1 MQNFT
6 RKEHEDFENE
16 ENRRKVEKATKN
28 EDLSETDK
36 KYIEIVKNNPE
47 VMKYGYTSND
57 DPQGR
62 KFKMWLLERGNKLL
76 AETGLVRPTWEA
88 K

>member
-1 MQNFT
+1 M
-6 RKEHEDFENE
+6 
-16 ENRRKVEKATKN
+16 KV
-28 EDLSETDK
+28 
-36 KYIEIVKNNPE
+36 
-47 VMKYGYTSND
+47 GYTSND